1 MNPTVFC
8 NGSIFAIANPFPSS
22 PIPSPM
28 MCVLSMGFTQAE
40 QKYQEDLHVAACT
53 MGDHAIFTFF
63 FCLKMGPTYGELLKV
78 MEKFKRENRWVS
90 FQTHDILG
98 GCPIGQSLNLG
109 SKPPRWVETELISS
123 EWHSKDSKQT
133 CIFAMSIFH
142 PKLWRIISMMINDK
156 CVK

>member
-1 MNPTVFC
+1 VHNGRSCNFC
-8 NGSIFAIANPFPSS
+8 
-22 PIPSPM
+22 
-28 MCVLSMGFTQAE
+28 V
-40 QKYQEDLHVAACT
+40 
-53 MGDHAIFTFF
+53 F

>member
-8 NGSIFAIANPFPSS
+8 NGSVFAIANPFPSS

-98 GCPIGQSLNLG
+98 GVSRWA
-109 SKPPRWVETELISS
+109 KPQLRFQASQMGWNWAHFLRMAFKRLKTNMHICHVYLPSQVM
-123 EWHSKDSKQT
+123 KNY
-133 CIFAMSIFH
+133 
-142 PKLWRIISMMINDK
+142 INDDQW
-156 CVK
+156 